1 LSDTL
6 KIRRFDRLSTSTV
19 RAKAQFR
26 LRRELSRTIR
36 PSLTPALRLGL
47 VGIRHTGALAL
58 MAQQHEV
65 VLVIYCQ
72 SLSGY
77 YLINNMKKRVVI
89 TGIGIVSP
97 LSCDKEAFW
106 NNLIEGKSG
115 IAPMTSLDLS
125 PYKCKQ
131 GGEVRDLKPEVYL
144 GSKGLKYLNKGTR
157 FLGSAS
163 KMAIDDA
170 KLPTDGS
177 LSEKM
182 GIIIGSSLGN
192 FSETTDYFYE
202 IIRNNPSELSPM
214 LSYDVALNSSIN
226 YVSVIFKIKGLART
240 ISAGFTSSTD
250 AIGDAYKMIQRDM
263 AKVIVAGGV
272 EQISIDLY
280 LIFYLRGLLSGLDGT
295 KEKSLPFDKAR
306 NGFVMAEGS
315 YVVILEELQHA
326 LDRGAH
332 IYAEIKGFGSTFVG
346 GKKHPEDIRV
356 RRVEKAMHDALEE
369 SGVKKEHVSFI
380 SANANGCKMQ
390 DAVEAKAIQSYFS
403 TGSSQIPITAIK
415 SNVGESYGT
424 SGAAQLISTA
434 MSINTGLIP
443 HIINHSNKDPEI
455 NLNLILEKPFR
466 KEIQNAIINTMDYD
480 GNNSCLVISKHN
492 K

>member
-1 LSDTL
+1 
-6 KIRRFDRLSTSTV
+6 
-19 RAKAQFR
+19 
-26 LRRELSRTIR
+26 
-36 PSLTPALRLGL
+36 
-47 VGIRHTGALAL
+47 
-58 MAQQHEV
+58 
-65 VLVIYCQ
+65 
-72 SLSGY
+72 
-77 YLINNMKKRVVI
+77 MKKRVVI
-89 TGIGIVSP
+89 TGLGVVSP
-97 LSCDKEAFW
+97 LGCGKEAFW

-115 IAPMTSLDLS
+115 IAPMSSLDLS
-125 PYKCKQ
+125 LYKCKM

-163 KMAIDDA
+163 KMALDDA
-170 KLPTDGS
+170 KLPQDGS
-177 LSEKM
+177 LSNQM

-192 FSETTDYFYE
+192 FSETTDYFYD
-202 IIRNNPSELSPM
+202 IIRNSPSELSPM

-240 ISAGFTSSTD
+240 ISAGFTSSAD
-250 AIGDAYKMIQRDM
+250 AVGDAYKMIQRDM
-263 AKVIVAGGV
+263 AKIIVAGGV
-272 EQISIDLY
+272 EQISIDLF
-280 LIFYLRGLLSGLDGT
+280 LIFYLRSLLSGLDGT
-295 KEKSLPFDKAR
+295 KEVSLPFDKAR
-306 NGFVMAEGS
+306 NGFVMSEGS

-356 RRVEKAMHDALEE
+356 RRVEKAMYDALDNT
-369 SGVKKEHVSFI
+369 GVKKEDIDFI

-390 DAVEAKAIQSYFS
+390 DAVEAKAIQSYFG
-403 TGSSQIPITAIK
+403 TGSSQIPISAIK
-415 SNVGESYGT
+415 SNVGESYGA
-424 SGAAQLISTA
+424 SGAAQIISTV

-443 HIINHSNKDPEI
+443 HIINHNDKDPEI

-466 KEIQNAIINTMDYD
+466 KDIQNAIINTMDYD
-480 GNNSCLVISKHN
+480 GNNSCLVISKYN

>member
-1 LSDTL
+1 
-6 KIRRFDRLSTSTV
+6 
-19 RAKAQFR
+19 
-26 LRRELSRTIR
+26 
-36 PSLTPALRLGL
+36 
-47 VGIRHTGALAL
+47 
-58 MAQQHEV
+58 
-65 VLVIYCQ
+65 
-72 SLSGY
+72 
-77 YLINNMKKRVVI
+77 MKKRVVI
-89 TGIGIVSP
+89 TGLGVVSP
-97 LSCDKEAFW
+97 LGCGKEPFW
-106 NNLIEGKSG
+106 NSLIEGKSG

-125 PYKCKQ
+125 PYKCKL

-163 KMAIDDA
+163 KMAMDDA
-170 KLPTDGS
+170 KLPQDGS
-177 LSEKM
+177 LSNQM
-182 GIIIGSSLGN
+182 GIVIGSSLGN

-214 LSYDVALNSSIN
+214 SSYDVALNSSIN

-272 EQISIDLY
+272 EQISIDLF
-280 LIFYLRGLLSGLDGT
+280 LIFYLRGLLSGIDGT
-295 KEKSLPFDKAR
+295 KEASLPFDKTR

-332 IYAEIKGFGSTFVG
+332 IYAEITGFGNTFVG
-346 GKKHPEDIRV
+346 GKKHPEDVRV
-356 RRVEKAMHDALEE
+356 RRIEKAMHDALEE
-369 SGVKKEHVSFI
+369 SGAKKEHVNLI
-380 SANANGCKMQ
+380 SANASGCKMQ
-390 DAVEAKAIQSYFS
+390 DKVEAKAIQSYFG

-415 SNVGESYGT
+415 SNVGESYGA
-424 SGAAQLISTA
+424 SGAAQIISTV
-434 MSINTGLIP
+434 MSINTGLTP

-480 GNNSCLVISKHN
+480 GNNSCLVISRFGK
-492 K
+492 

>member
-1 LSDTL
+1 
-6 KIRRFDRLSTSTV
+6 
-19 RAKAQFR
+19 
-26 LRRELSRTIR
+26 
-36 PSLTPALRLGL
+36 
-47 VGIRHTGALAL
+47 
-58 MAQQHEV
+58 
-65 VLVIYCQ
+65 
-72 SLSGY
+72 
-77 YLINNMKKRVVI
+77 MKKGVVI
-89 TGIGIVSP
+89 TGIGVVSP
-97 LSCDKEAFW
+97 LGCGKEAFW

-125 PYKCKQ
+125 PYKCKL
-131 GGEVRDLKPEVYL
+131 GGEVRDLKPEIHL

-170 KLPTDGS
+170 RLPTDGS
-177 LSEKM
+177 LSNQM
-182 GIIIGSSLGN
+182 GIVIGSSLGN

-202 IIRNNPSELSPM
+202 IIRDSPSELSPM
-214 LSYDVALNSSIN
+214 HSYDVALNSSIN

-263 AKVIVAGGV
+263 AKIIVAGGV
-272 EQISIDLY
+272 EQISIDLF

-295 KEKSLPFDKAR
+295 KEVSLPFDKDR
-306 NGFVMAEGS
+306 NGFVISEGS
-315 YVVILEELQHA
+315 YVLILEELQHA

-356 RRVEKAMHDALEE
+356 RRVEKAMHDALDNTE
-369 SGVKKEHVSFI
+369 VKKEDIDFI
-380 SANANGCKMQ
+380 SANANGCKIQ
-390 DAVEAKAIQSYFS
+390 DAIEAKAIQSYFG
-403 TGSSQIPITAIK
+403 TGSSQIPISAIK

-424 SGAAQLISTA
+424 SGAAQIISTV

-443 HIINHSNKDPEI
+443 HIINHNDKDPEI

-480 GNNSCLVISKHN
+480 GNNSCLVISKYN
-492 K
+492 KNNKIT

>member
-1 LSDTL
+1 
-6 KIRRFDRLSTSTV
+6 
-19 RAKAQFR
+19 
-26 LRRELSRTIR
+26 
-36 PSLTPALRLGL
+36 
-47 VGIRHTGALAL
+47 
-58 MAQQHEV
+58 
-65 VLVIYCQ
+65 
-72 SLSGY
+72 
-77 YLINNMKKRVVI
+77 MKKRVVI
-89 TGIGIVSP
+89 TGLGVVSP
-97 LSCDKEAFW
+97 LGCGKEAFW
-106 NNLIEGKSG
+106 NNLITGKSG

-125 PYKCKQ
+125 PYKCKL

-163 KMAIDDA
+163 KMALDDA
-170 KLPTDGS
+170 KLPQDGS
-177 LSEKM
+177 LSNQM
-182 GIIIGSSLGN
+182 GIVIGSSLGN

-226 YVSVIFKIKGLART
+226 YVSVIFKMKGLART

-250 AIGDAYKMIQRDM
+250 AIGDSYKMIQRDM
-263 AKVIVAGGV
+263 AKIIVAGGV
-272 EQISIDLY
+272 EQISIDLF
-280 LIFYLRGLLSGLDGT
+280 LIFYLRSLLSGLDGT
-295 KEKSLPFDKAR
+295 REASLPFDRDR

-356 RRVEKAMHDALEE
+356 RRVEKAMHDALENT
-369 SGVKKEHVSFI
+369 GVQKKQVDFI

-390 DAVEAKAIQSYFS
+390 DAVEAKAIQSFFG
-403 TGSSQIPITAIK
+403 TGSSQIQISAIK

-424 SGAAQLISTA
+424 SGAAQLISTV

-443 HIINHSNKDPEI
+443 HIINHSNTDPEI

-466 KEIQNAIINTMDYD
+466 KEIQNALINTMDYD
-480 GNNSCLVISKHN
+480 GNNTCLIVSKFS